1 MSDSSSCELV
11 RISSNPM
18 PVQWEACPA
27 TTEFKLKMRKAPDK
41 ASKMVVYVYTLKE
54 GTPLPYKPSIPTA
67 PGWLIM
73 KKVKLKLC
81 DSGLELV
88 FSKTMKPVLDG
99 RIGWEDEKGYWIFEG
114 NTRAGK

>member
-1 MSDSSSCELV
+1 MKPVLDG
-11 RISSNPM
+11 RIG
-18 PVQWEACPA
+18 WEDEKGYWVFEVNTRAG
-27 TTEFKLKMRKAPDK
+27 
-41 ASKMVVYVYTLKE
+41 KE

-88 FSKTMKPVLDG
+88 FSKTMKPVFDG

-114 NTRAGK
+114 KPRAGR

>member
-41 ASKMVVYVYTLKE
+41 ASKMVVYGYTL
-54 GTPLPYKPSIPTA
+54 KPSIPTA

-88 FSKTMKPVLDG
+88 FSKTMKPVFDG

-114 NTRAGK
+114 KPGAGR